1 MNRKVK
7 KILQSII
14 LCMLVILLVLL
25 PLTASTCA
33 DDPCFS
39 DFSAVWS
46 CDYGDVKLTFTTGGV
61 KSSRWKIPG
70 KMVLDGV
77 ETELILY
84 FDRVRE
90 VAVAFKANEVDTSV
104 NKWNQDTKSRVFIAQ
119 TNGHKKAVTFKIIYD
134 YTGRPGEKSL
144 LNRTFVLNRKNL

>member
-33 DDPCFS
+33 EDPCFS
-39 DFSAVWS
+39 DFNAVWS
-46 CDYGDVKLTFTTGGV
+46 CDYGDVKLTFTTD
-61 KSSRWKIPG
+61 KSSRLRIPG

-77 ETELILY
+77 EMELILY
-84 FDRVRE
+84 FDHVRE

-104 NKWNQDTKSRVFIAQ
+104 NKWALETKSRVFIAQ
-119 TNGHKKAVTFKIIYD
+119 TNGHKKAVTFKIII
-134 YTGRPGEKSL
+134 PLFSI
-144 LNRTFVLNRKNL
+144 VSQ

>member
-1 MNRKVK
+1 MNRNVK

-39 DFSAVWS
+39 DFNAVWS
-46 CDYGDVKLTFTTGGV
+46 CDYGDVKLTFTTDGV

>member
-25 PLTASTCA
+25 PLTASTCTY
-33 DDPCFS
+33 DPCFS
-39 DFSAVWS
+39 DFNAVWS
-46 CDYGDVKLTFTTGGV
+46 CDYGDVKLTFTTGSA
-61 KSSRWKIPG
+61 KSSRLRIPG